1 MSNIVTETAL
11 ILRPTDSFH
20 IGLCMNGFFQGIQVN
35 EEFYRLLRELSEL
48 HPKLNVVH
56 GGAGGA
62 HGKADPRP
70 KPMKVL
76 KDYVKNNRMRLF
88 DFFSMMDKD
97 KSMSLTISEFAD
109 GLKET
114 GIPLTSDELLELV
127 NKLDKDNDGE
137 INYRCDI
144 CVNPCLRIIVTKRSD
159 LKL

>member
-1 MSNIVTETAL
+1 MNLPLLFLYTKLNYSL
-11 ILRPTDSFH
+11 IK
-20 IGLCMNGFFQGIQVN
+20 CVFFQGIQIN
-35 EEFYRLLRELSEL
+35 NEFYTLLRDLSDLYPELSIM
-48 HPKLNVVH
+48 H

-97 KSMSLTISEFAD
+97 KSMSLSLAEFAN

-114 GIPLTSDELLELV
+114 GIPLNTDELLQLV
-127 NKLDKDNDGE
+127 KKLDKDNDGE
-137 INYRCDI
+137 INYRYEI
-144 CVNPCLRIIVTKRSD
+144 ATKMHV
-159 LKL
+159 